1 MSYRH
6 NFLVFIIFVVV
17 KLKRGEQIAIEICET
32 MAIYFS

>member
-17 KLKRGEQIAIEICET
+17 KLKRGEQIAIERLGVCGDL
-32 MAIYFS
+32 